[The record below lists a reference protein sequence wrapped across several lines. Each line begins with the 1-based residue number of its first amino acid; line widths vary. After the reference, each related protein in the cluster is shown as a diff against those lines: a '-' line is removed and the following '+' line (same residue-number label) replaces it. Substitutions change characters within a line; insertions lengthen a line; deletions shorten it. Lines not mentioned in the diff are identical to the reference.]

1 MNLCSFSELLI
12 HASKGSLCT
21 EYSSMMTDY
30 PMEMYQENGGAYYS
44 AVESEHETTGYQSAD
59 DLDDDGYGADVDQQQ
74 THFKIKCS
82 SDDVCIADFDDN
94 ISKECFN
101 NARDCIG
108 CVSEYPELGVDDMD
122 MTEDELGEEFTE
134 PGELVVGSG
143 LMELNGVQPKDG
155 EHEIFVSN
163 EQTNLAAGLLVAVAV
178 CTKK

>member
-1 MNLCSFSELLI
+1 MDSSTAGCAAIIASDLDGPPTELRNDLQKGLSTTMLDLADNTSQYGAQMPVGNGVQAGVMNLCSFSELLI

-74 THFKIKCS
+74 THFKSKCS

-101 NARDCIG
+101 NARDCID
-108 CVSEYPELGVDDMD
+108 CVSEYP
-122 MTEDELGEEFTE
+122 
-134 PGELVVGSG
+134 
-143 LMELNGVQPKDG
+143 
-155 EHEIFVSN
+155 
-163 EQTNLAAGLLVAVAV
+163 
-178 CTKK
+178 